1 MKRLSLFPIPGI
13 LFFIVPLVF
22 GVAFSA
28 LQYVQLFR
36 TAENRWYDQLLHLRP
51 EVEEHDD
58 ILLLNIDDRAV
69 AAQGEWPWRRGVMAE
84 GMLDLSEFGP
94 SAIVLDIEYT
104 DPGLLEVDGT
114 RYSEEVPRTLEAELG
129 TLRENAARVAEA
141 MESGALDPASAP
153 LYFADFADE
162 LESSRRQIEQELD
175 AAVRDGDR
183 FLSTALSLSGRVY
196 LPLVLAGREDQ
207 TAGLDSP
214 ETARRFSIDVEGEV
228 TATVPPVTEVRRIVE
243 PVDDG
248 VTGAGFANTQ
258 VDPDGVKRAI
268 HLFLRRGER
277 VLPQLVIPG
286 YLDRAGVGR
295 VEVSRREVAFHR
307 GEGEGEGEVTRV
319 PRLPD
324 GRVLVNWPQKRF
336 EDSFT
341 QVSFAELIELREME
355 EDLLFNLR
363 QMQQAG
369 YFSYADGSIAPID
382 AWEQAQAVRRR
393 AISERSSALF
403 RESRELAR
411 VYRAA
416 VGTFLSG
423 DAEQAMLADAD
434 ALLADGSLS
443 EAERESVS
451 EARSGVEEVFE
462 KTRGIYDRVVAAR
475 DRLESLLEDRV
486 VFVGLTA
493 TSTTDIG
500 VIPFDEEYV
509 NIGLHASLLN
519 MLLQESFLDRI
530 PRTYAAVLALIFAL
544 GVSLLVQG
552 RKPASGIATGLA
564 AVVAVVAAQIVLFV
578 STGLYLPI
586 QPILLAMLFSFI
598 TLTVLAFV
606 ETERDK
612 TWLHNAF
619 EHYIS
624 AEFIQ
629 ELVQDPEKLHLG
641 GQERELTAMFTDVK
655 QFTHIS
661 ENLEPQR
668 LVTLLNDYL
677 SDMSDIIL
685 NERGTIDKFEGDAV
699 VAFFGAP
706 VDVPDHP
713 RRACHAAVRMK
724 KMEEVLNERFMREDL
739 TPTPVLSRIG
749 INTGQMLVGNLG
761 TTRRMDYTILG
772 HEANLASRLEGV
784 NKQYGTWILLSE
796 RTYRRAGEGFLVR
809 RLDRVR
815 MVGIQQ
821 PVRLYELIGERSEE
835 TPMLKEALGLFEE
848 GLAAFERRDWSTAL
862 RSFENVLRIYPGDG
876 PASLFSGRCRTFIER
891 EPSEQWDGVFNL
903 NRK

>member
-1 MKRLSLFPIPGI
+1 MKRLSLFPIPGV
-13 LFFIVPLVF
+13 LFFIVPLLF
-22 GVAFSA
+22 AGVFSA

-51 EVEEHDD
+51 EVDEHED
-58 ILLLNIDDRAV
+58 IILLNIDDRAV

-84 GMLDLSEFGP
+84 GLLRLSEFAP
-94 SAIVLDIEYT
+94 AAVVLDIEYT
-104 DPGLLEVDGT
+104 DPGLLEVDGS
-114 RYSEEVPRTLEAELG
+114 RYSEEVPQTLEEELG
-129 TLRENAARVAEA
+129 ALRENAARVAEA
-141 MESGALDPASAP
+141 MESGALDPAAAP
-153 LYFADFADE
+153 LYFSDLAEE
-162 LESSRRQIEQELD
+162 LAASRRRIEQELD

-183 FLSTALSLSGRVY
+183 YLSTALSLSGRMY
-196 LPLVLAGREDQ
+196 LPMVLAAREEQ
-207 TAGLDSP
+207 AVGLDSP
-214 ETARRFSIDVEGEV
+214 ETARQFAIDVAGEV
-228 TATVPPVTEVRRIVE
+228 AATVPTVSEVRRIID
-243 PVDDG
+243 PIDDG
-248 VTGAGFANTQ
+248 VTAAGFANTQ

-268 HLFLRRGER
+268 HLLLRRGER
-277 VLPQLVIPG
+277 VLPQLTVPA
-286 YLDRAGVGR
+286 YLETAGIER
-295 VEVSRREVAFHR
+295 VEVSEREVAFHR
-307 GEGEGEGEVTRV
+307 GEEGEVTRV

-336 EDSFT
+336 EDAFT
-341 QVSFAELIELREME
+341 QVSFAELIEIGRLE

-363 QMQQAG
+363 QMEQAG
-369 YFSYADGSIAPID
+369 YFAYADGSIAPIA
-382 AWEQAQAVRRR
+382 AWEQAADVRAR
-393 AISERSSALF
+393 AIAERSRALF

-423 DAEQAMLADAD
+423 GAEEAMLADAD
-434 ALLADGSLS
+434 ALLADESLS
-443 EAERESVS
+443 DAERESVT
-451 EARSGVEEVFE
+451 EARASVAEVFE
-462 KTRGIYDRVVAAR
+462 KTRGIYDRVIAAR
-475 DRLESLLEDRV
+475 DRLESLLEDRIL
-486 VFVGLTA
+486 FVGLTA

-500 VIPFDEEYV
+500 VMPFDEEYV

-530 PRTYAAVLALIFAL
+530 PRSYAAVLAAAFAL
-544 GVSLLVQG
+544 GVALLVRG
-552 RKPASGIATGLA
+552 RKPAAGIVLGLS
-564 AVVAVVAAQIVLFV
+564 AVGVVMAAQTLLFV
-578 STGLYLPI
+578 VTGVYLPV

-606 ETERDK
+606 ETEREK

-629 ELVQDPEKLHLG
+629 ELVDDPEKLHLG
-641 GQERELTAMFTDVK
+641 GQERELSAMFTDVK
-655 QFTHIS
+655 QFTHIA
-661 ENLEPQR
+661 ENLDPQG
-668 LVTLLNDYL
+668 LVNLLNDYL

-685 NERGTIDKFEGDAV
+685 DERGTIDKFEGDAV

-724 KMEEVLNERFMREDL
+724 KMEEVLNERFLRQDI
-739 TPTPVLSRIG
+739 TPAPVLSRIG
-749 INTGQMLVGNLG
+749 INTGRMLVGNLG

-784 NKQYGTWILLSE
+784 NKQYGTWILISE

-815 MVGIQQ
+815 MVGVQE

-835 TPMLKEALGLFEE
+835 TPMLKEALGLFDE
-848 GLAAFERRDWSTAL
+848 GLAAFESRDWPTAL
-862 RSFENVLRIYPGDG
+862 RHFENVLRIYPGDG
-876 PASLFSGRCRTFIER
+876 PASLFSGRCRTFIDR
-891 EPSEQWDGVFNL
+891 EPSDQWDGVFNL